1 MDLLLKNGHVVDSA
15 SGFEGKADILIH
27 GNLIREI
34 GEGITAPEA
43 QVIDCEGLTVIPGIC
58 DMHVHFRDPGQT
70 HKEDIITGGTAAAA
84 GGVTAVACMPNTIPT
99 VDNADTVR
107 YIIEKAK
114 GAKTRVYPVG
124 SITKGLDGVEL
135 CDYKE
140 LHDAGCVAVSD
151 DGRPV
156 KNARIMAEAMVKA
169 HYAGMKVIS
178 HCEDL
183 DIVAGGIMNA
193 GKVSKELGVK
203 GIHRLSED
211 IVTQREITLATDLE
225 VPIHIAHVSTA
236 QSMQSLRIAARYGT
250 MVTCET
256 APHYFML
263 TDELLRSRD
272 ADYRMNPPLRTEV
285 DVQAITEG
293 VVDGTIDCIVTDH
306 APHSPEEKADF
317 EKAPNGVVG
326 LETSLAATLTALY
339 HTGKISLQRIVTLMC
354 VNPRRILSI
363 PGGSLKSGDL
373 ADICIF
379 DPNEEWVVDPEKL
392 HSRSKNTCF
401 KGMTL
406 KGRVKYTILD
416 GKIVYTDGKD

>member
-1 MDLLLKNGHVVDSA
+1 MELLLKNGHVVDSA
-15 SGFEGKADILIH
+15 NGFEGDVDILIRD
-27 GNLIREI
+27 GEIREV
-34 GEGITAPEA
+34 GSGISAPEA
-43 QVIDCEGLTVIPGIC
+43 QVIDCTGLAVIPGIC

-70 HKEDIITGGTAAAA
+70 HKEDIITGGNAAAA

-99 VDNADTVR
+99 VDNVETVR
-107 YIIEKAK
+107 YIVEKAK
-114 GAKTRVYPVG
+114 NAKTRVYPVG
-124 SITKGLDGVEL
+124 SITKGLGGTEL
-135 CDYKE
+135 CDFKA
-140 LHDAGCVAVSD
+140 LHEAGCVAVSD

-183 DIVAGGIMNA
+183 DIVAGGIMNS

-211 IVTQREITLATDLE
+211 IVTQREITLAADLE

-236 QSMQSLRIAARYGT
+236 QSMQNIRIAARYGT

-272 ADYRMNPPLRTEV
+272 ADYRMNPPLRTAE

-293 VVDGTIDCIVTDH
+293 IIDGTIDCIITDH

-339 HTGKISLQRIVTLMC
+339 HTGKVSLQRIVTLMC

-363 PGGSLKSGDL
+363 PGGSLKPGDI

-379 DPNEEWVVDPEKL
+379 DPNEEWTVDPAKL
-392 HSRSKNTCF
+392 HSKSRNTCF

-416 GKIVYTDGKD
+416 GKIVYTDGID